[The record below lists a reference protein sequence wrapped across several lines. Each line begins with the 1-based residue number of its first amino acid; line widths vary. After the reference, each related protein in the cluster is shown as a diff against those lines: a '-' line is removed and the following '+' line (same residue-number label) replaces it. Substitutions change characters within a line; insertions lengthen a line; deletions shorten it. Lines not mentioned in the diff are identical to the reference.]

1 MKEVLTTFMQEHFYQ
16 TALLIFLCFLG
27 IIISMIVDLIAGVRK
42 ARELGRARTSTG
54 YKKSCAKAIK
64 YFCPF
69 FVAVC
74 IDIITCIVIPVP
86 TFSMMWAC
94 WVVFCEFKSVR
105 EKAWEKEEIRQQDKT
120 MKVILENKD
129 DIIKS
134 VAKIIREE
142 IKEEKEDGNIN

>member
-27 IIISMIVDLIAGVRK
+27 IIISMVIDLMAGVRK

-86 TFSMMWAC
+86 TFSMLWAC

-105 EKAWEKEEIRQQDKT
+105 EKAWEKEEIRQQNKT

-142 IKEEKEDGNIN
+142 IKEEKENGNSN

>member
-27 IIISMIVDLIAGVRK
+27 IIISMVVDLIAGVRK

-86 TFSMMWAC
+86 TFSMLWAC
-94 WVVFCEFKSVR
+94 WVMFCEFKSVR
-105 EKAWEKEEIRQQDKT
+105 EKAWEKEEIRQQNKT

-142 IKEEKEDGNIN
+142 IKEEKEDGNSN

>member
-27 IIISMIVDLIAGVRK
+27 IIISMVVDLIAGVRK

-86 TFSMMWAC
+86 TFSMLWAC
-94 WVVFCEFKSVR
+94 WVMFCEFKSVR
-105 EKAWEKEEIRQQDKT
+105 EKAWEKEEIRQQNKT

-134 VAKIIREE
+134 VAKIIKEE
-142 IKEEKEDGNIN
+142 IKEEKEDGNSN

>member
-27 IIISMIVDLIAGVRK
+27 IIISMVVDLIAGVRK

-74 IDIITCIVIPVP
+74 IDIITCVVIPVP
-86 TFSMMWAC
+86 TFSMLWAC
-94 WVVFCEFKSVR
+94 WVMFCEFKSVR
-105 EKAWEKEEIRQQDKT
+105 EKAWEKEEIRQQNKT

-134 VAKIIREE
+134 VAKMIREE
-142 IKEEKEDGNIN
+142 IKEEKEDGNSN